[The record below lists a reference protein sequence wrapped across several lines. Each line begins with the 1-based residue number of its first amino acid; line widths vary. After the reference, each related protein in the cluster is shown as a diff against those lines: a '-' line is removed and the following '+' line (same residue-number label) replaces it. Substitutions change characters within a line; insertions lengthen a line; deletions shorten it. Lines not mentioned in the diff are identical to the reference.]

1 MLQGKSILVV
11 MLLAALSA
19 SGCSR
24 SSDKEEKYENSS
36 STSGGVSHYLPFVSP
51 GYSSSGSTPA
61 GVNEARP
68 VRRFSDDV
76 GTGSRAN
83 ITARGGSFF
92 GFGTG
97 S

>member
-24 SSDKEEKYENSS
+24 SSDKEEKDENS